1 MSPSAYTAST
11 FSNSTLTVLTETT
24 KDVVLDFSYL
34 HLILCDVNH
43 SMNSPHYAP
52 LHTQTLGLAATNQE
66 WYTLLTSGLT
76 PEQKEKI
83 QKLFVT
89 AEQRKA
95 ARGMYTIT
103 IHVRLPPTMWMMR
116 ICSGSLSV
124 SIRAF

>member
-1 MSPSAYTAST
+1 
-11 FSNSTLTVLTETT
+11 
-24 KDVVLDFSYL
+24 
-34 HLILCDVNH
+34 
-43 SMNSPHYAP
+43 MNSPHYAP